1 MTEQPIK
8 VLLVDD
14 RPAVAATLRA
24 RLPHSGFRLQ
34 VVVDPADAIESARRS
49 GPDVI
54 VQGHAPGSLDGF
66 ELLASFRR
74 TAGVSEVPVII
85 LVETREAAAELR
97 AFERGADDLFAGIPG
112 PAELDARLRLHA
124 ERRRGVVET
133 RRARRRIEEATR
145 DIARLDRRNEVERAS
160 IELEARRD
168 RDRLASIAELGA
180 DLTRYQDFEL
190 LLDRILL
197 EARRCCDAEAGAIFT
212 ITGDQLE
219 CHHIQNDK
227 VVGRGDNPYTHRMAR
242 RLSLES
248 VAGTV
253 ALTGRTIRVE
263 DAYEIPAELDC
274 TYDRG
279 RDTAAGYRSRA
290 LLSLPLR
297 TSDAKIRGVIQ
308 LSNPGGEDAG
318 RTFTDEDQRLV
329 EHFAGLASVALER
342 TALTRT
348 LVMRM
353 IAMAELRDPTET
365 DHHAQ
370 RVAGFSTVLYD
381 AWADRNGIA
390 EEEREKNRDR
400 LRTAA
405 MLHDVGKVGIPDAIL
420 KKPGPLDGEEIAIMQ
435 RHTVIGARL
444 FRGMRTNFDE
454 VARVVALHHHERW
467 DGTGYPGPIEPEAD
481 LGPATIPIRTGL
493 RGREIPLVARIVGL
507 ADVYD
512 ALSTARAYKTSW
524 PEARVLEVIRDE
536 SGGHFDPALV
546 EMLMECVEEFRE
558 VRARYPD

>member
-1 MTEQPIK
+1 MIGQRIK
-8 VLLVDD
+8 VMLVDD
-14 RPAVAATLRA
+14 RAAVAERFEADLDTDEFEVR
-24 RLPHSGFRLQ
+24 
-34 VVVDPADAIESARRS
+34 VITDPGAAIEAARNS
-49 GPDVI
+49 NPDVI
-54 VQGHAPGSLDGF
+54 IQSPVTKGLDGF
-66 ELLASFRR
+66 ELLASYRR
-74 TAGVSEVPVII
+74 TAGVSEVPVVFI
-85 LVETREAAAELR
+85 AEPPEVAVGLR
-97 AFERGADDLFAGIPG
+97 AFERGADDLFTGVPE
-112 PAELDARLRLHA
+112 PAELVARIRLHA
-124 ERRRGVVET
+124 ERRRGVAEQ
-133 RRARRRIEEATR
+133 RRARRRIEEANR
-145 DIARLDRRNEVERAS
+145 DLALLDRRNEVERAS
-160 IELEARRD
+160 IEMEARRD

-197 EARRCCDAEAGAIFT
+197 EARRCTEAEAGAIFT
-212 ITGDQLE
+212 IAGDRLD

-227 VVGRGDNPYTHRMAR
+227 VVGRGDNPYTHRMSR
-242 RLSLES
+242 SLSLES
-248 VAGTV
+248 IAGTV
-253 ALTGRTIRVE
+253 AVTGRTIRVE
-263 DAYEIPAELDC
+263 DAYEIPADLDC
-274 TYDRG
+274 VYDRG

-308 LSNPGGEDAG
+308 LTNPGGEDAG
-318 RTFTDEDQRLV
+318 REFTDEDQRLV

-381 AWADRNGIA
+381 AWADRNRVSGD
-390 EEEREKNRDR
+390 EREKNRDR

-420 KKPGPLDGEEIAIMQ
+420 KKPGPLDGEEFAIMQ

-454 VARVVALHHHERW
+454 VAREVALHHHERW

-481 LGPATIPIRTGL
+481 LGPAKVPIRVGL
-493 RGREIPLVARIVGL
+493 RGREIPLFARIVGL

-524 PEARVLEVIRDE
+524 PETRVLELVREE
-536 SGGHFDPALV
+536 SGAHFDPALV
-546 EMLMECVEEFRE
+546 EMLMERIEDFRE
-558 VRARYPD
+558 VRMRYPD